1 MTQFLGNLPRKFRR
15 RMAQCLT
22 AALAAGTVMM
32 PAYGAS
38 GLASES
44 LGLKGA
50 NYIDLSGK
58 NEYKGVKLATGATVT
73 KGVLAKDDNRV
84 NIEDFGAVA
93 LENRAEDDEDTH
105 AIENT
110 KAINE
115 AIQSLAMD
123 GGEILVPA
131 GTFRVYTI
139 ELESNANIYLE
150 EGAVLQAAKTEMYD
164 RQGNITSEAEDYD
177 EDGTPGNY
185 LQPEVNIYAGLQD
198 GGHTYF
204 ANSML
209 YAADKENIMIY
220 GEGRLDGSQMNDEG
234 SLDQVLSGGD
244 PGNPRYRTGQI
255 ETWSATR
262 PLPCFA
268 ARTWFCLIL
277 ISSMAD
283 TLPLLW
289 KAPRTCWLTTW
300 LLIPTGM
307 LSILT
312 AVRMSPFRTPIS
324 TP

>member
-139 ELESNANIYLE
+139 ELESNVNIYLE

-198 GGHTYF
+198 GGHT
-204 ANSML
+204 
-209 YAADKENIMIY
+209 
-220 GEGRLDGSQMNDEG
+220 
-234 SLDQVLSGGD
+234 
-244 PGNPRYRTGQI
+244 
-255 ETWSATR
+255 
-262 PLPCFA
+262 
-268 ARTWFCLIL
+268 
-277 ISSMAD
+277 
-283 TLPLLW
+283 
-289 KAPRTCWLTTW
+289 
-300 LLIPTGM
+300 
-307 LSILT
+307 
-312 AVRMSPFRTPIS
+312 
-324 TP
+324 